1 MEIIC
6 LLIGLIVGLGV
17 AVWLRKSVRDMYE
30 QRLAITEAA
39 KESLRTQ
46 LETVQAHG
54 HNVKT
59 YKHALFQPAG

>member
-30 QRLAITEAA
+30 QRLATTETA

-46 LETVQAHG
+46 LETVQTQTH
-54 HNVKT
+54 
-59 YKHALFQPAG
+59 P